1 VGSAIALNDL
11 DLKSTL
17 GLGGEP
23 AIFQLIIWIGLEF
36 EVFTCNPHILKNQTS
51 LRVSKVIL
59 YPGGTLQLALDL
71 IGAPD
76 RNRTCNPW
84 IRSPILYPIELRAH
98 CVPLLIVSM
107 TFQKTDPRYT
117 GPSKDP
123 STLDK

>member
-1 VGSAIALNDL
+1 MGSAIALSDFDL
-11 DLKSTL
+11 QSAL

-23 AIFQLIIWIGLEF
+23 AIFHLIIWIGLEF

-59 YPGGTLQLALDL
+59 SPGGTLKLVLDL

-98 CVPLLIVSM
+98 SISV
-107 TFQKTDPRYT
+107 
-117 GPSKDP
+117 
-123 STLDK
+123 